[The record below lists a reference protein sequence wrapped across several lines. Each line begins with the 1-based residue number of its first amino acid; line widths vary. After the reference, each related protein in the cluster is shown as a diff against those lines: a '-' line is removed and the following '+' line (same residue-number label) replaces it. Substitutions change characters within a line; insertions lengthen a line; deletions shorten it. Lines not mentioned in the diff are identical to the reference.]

1 LNPDT
6 VRAVAESGD
15 DLKLF
20 TLASLELWLRANVDE
35 VRPAPPT
42 WDELLA

>member
-1 LNPDT
+1 M
-6 VRAVAESGD
+6 RALVDGTAQLRER

-20 TLASLELWLRANVDE
+20 TLATLELWLRANVDE

-42 WDELLA
+42 WDELL